1 MPAVVNYAPEPNSV
15 ELREVPVP
23 EIGDNDVLL
32 AVQAVGVCGTD
43 IHLAYEK
50 KSGGKIKYPV
60 ILGHE
65 FGGVIVRAGKN
76 VHGFKEGDRVVSE
89 TAAVIDENSP
99 FVHRG
104 LYNLDP
110 GRRGF
115 GFGVDGAMTHY
126 TKVPERILHH
136 IPDTLPFEV
145 AALTEPCCVAYN
157 ATCGNARILP
167 GDAVAVIG
175 PGPIGLLC
183 AAMAKLAGAGE
194 LVVIGTPVDTP
205 RLQVAEQLGAS
216 ATLGAKGEDIVAW
229 TRSLH
234 DGYGFD
240 VVIDAA
246 GVSAT
251 LKLAMDIVR
260 PAGQISK
267 VGWGPQP
274 LNFSLDPLVQKAVT
288 LQGSFSHNW
297 PIWERIIRLLAS
309 GQLDVGPEFSQLRPL
324 ADWHDAFEAM
334 HSGEIVKAVL
344 LPHGTSENERER
356 AGTSGNERERAG
368 TSGNEREGCER

>member
-1 MPAVVNYAPEPNSV
+1 MNKKMPAVVNYAPEPNSV
-15 ELREVPVP
+15 EIREVPIP
-23 EIGDNDVLL
+23 EIGEQDVLL

-43 IHLAYEK
+43 IHLAYGQH
-50 KSGGKIKYPV
+50 SGKINYPV

-65 FGGVIVRAGKN
+65 FGGVIAQVGKN
-76 VHGFKEGDRVVSE
+76 VRGFKEGDRVVSE

-126 TKVPERILHH
+126 TKVPERVLHH
-136 IPDTLPFEV
+136 IPATLPFEV

-194 LVVIGTPVDTP
+194 LVVIGTAADTR
-205 RLQVAEQLGAS
+205 RLKIAEQIGAS
-216 ATLGAKGEDIVAW
+216 ATLGAKGEDVVAW
-229 TRSLH
+229 TRSLR

-251 LKLAMDIVR
+251 LKLAIDIVR

-267 VGWGPQP
+267 VGWGQQP
-274 LNFSLDPLVQKAVT
+274 LNFSLDPLVLKAVT

-297 PIWERIIRLLAS
+297 PIWERVIRLLSS
-309 GQLDVGPEFSQLRPL
+309 GQLDFGPEFSRIWPL
-324 ADWHDAFEAM
+324 AEWHDAFESM

-344 LPHGTSENERER
+344 LP
-356 AGTSGNERERAG
+356 AQ
-368 TSGNEREGCER
+368 

>member
-1 MPAVVNYAPEPNSV
+1 
-15 ELREVPVP
+15 
-23 EIGDNDVLL
+23 
-32 AVQAVGVCGTD
+32 
-43 IHLAYEK
+43 
-50 KSGGKIKYPV
+50 
-60 ILGHE
+60 
-65 FGGVIVRAGKN
+65 
-76 VHGFKEGDRVVSE
+76 
-89 TAAVIDENSP
+89 
-99 FVHRG
+99 
-104 LYNLDP
+104 
-110 GRRGF
+110 
-115 GFGVDGAMTHY
+115 MTHY

-136 IPDTLPFEV
+136 IPATLPFEV

-167 GDAVAVIG
+167 GDAIAVIG

-194 LVVIGTPVDTP
+194 IVVIGTPVDTR
-205 RLQVAEQLGAS
+205 RLQVAEQIGAS

-229 TRSLH
+229 TRSLR

-251 LKLAMDIVR
+251 LKLALDIVR

-274 LNFSLDPLVQKAVT
+274 FNFSLDPLVLKAVT

-297 PIWERIIRLLAS
+297 PIWERVVRLLAS
-309 GQLDVGPEFSQLRPL
+309 GQLDFGPEFSRISPL
-324 ADWHDAFEAM
+324 AQWHDAFEAM

-344 LPHGTSENERER
+344 LPNR
-356 AGTSGNERERAG
+356 
-368 TSGNEREGCER
+368 

>member
-1 MPAVVNYAPEPNSV
+1 MNRTMPAVVNYASEPHSV

-23 EIGDNDVLL
+23 EIGDNEVLL

-43 IHLAYEK
+43 IHVAYEK
-50 KSGGKIKYPV
+50 HTGGGINYPV

-65 FGGVIVRAGKN
+65 FGGVIVQAGKN
-76 VHGFKEGDRVVSE
+76 IRGFKEGDRVVSE
-89 TAAVIDENSP
+89 TAAIIDETSP
-99 FVHRG
+99 FSHSG

-110 GRRGF
+110 GRRGY

-136 IPDTLPFEV
+136 IPDTLAFEL

-157 ATCGNARILP
+157 ATCGNARIFP

-183 AAMAKLAGAGE
+183 ASMAKLAGAGE
-194 LVVIGTPVDTP
+194 IVVIGTPADKP
-205 RLQVAEQLGAS
+205 RLQIAEQLGAS
-216 ATLGAKGEDIVAW
+216 ATLGANGEDVVAW
-229 TRSLH
+229 TRSLR
-234 DGYGFD
+234 DGHGFD

-246 GVSAT
+246 GVSVT

-267 VGWGPQP
+267 VGWGHQP
-274 LNFSLDPLVQKAVT
+274 FNFSLDPIVKKAVT

-309 GQLDVGPEFSQLRPL
+309 GQLDLGQNFTRIYALGE
-324 ADWHDAFEAM
+324 WHGAFESM

-344 LPHGTSENERER
+344 LPQETR
-356 AGTSGNERERAG
+356 
-368 TSGNEREGCER
+368 